1 MPKEKTHFLC
11 QSCGYISPRWMGKCP
26 ECNAWNSFTEEKL
39 QISPKRK
46 SKAVAGTPVA
56 VTKIEEGKEQRIRVG
71 IGELR
76 RVLGGGIV
84 YGSAILIGGEP
95 GIGKSTLLMQALD
108 DICRGGY
115 KSLYVSGE
123 ESARQIKLRADRL
136 AVASENLGIL
146 TETDMGTIIATI
158 REYKPQVVVID
169 SIQTTQTPNSLS
181 PPGSVGQIRECAYE
195 LIDFAKKEG
204 VALFL
209 VGHVTKEGVIAGPKV
224 LEHMVD
230 TVLYFE
236 GDKDHLYRIV
246 RAVKNRFGPS
256 GEVGIFEMT
265 ESGLQEVKD
274 PSRIFLSERER
285 TTSGS
290 VTTCAVEGT
299 RPLLLEIQALVT
311 NTSYGIPQR
320 VSTGIDTRRVAL
332 LLAILEKREGLGVKN
347 FDVFVNVAGGVKIVE
362 PASDLAVAI
371 AVASNLWDK
380 PFDAKSIAVGE
391 VGLGGEVRSV
401 SRIEERIKEAEK
413 LGFEE
418 IVLPKSNLTG
428 REKKFKIRLTP
439 VSSLSEAL
447 ERLR

>member
-1 MPKEKTHFLC
+1 MPKEKTRFVC

-26 ECNAWNSFTEEKL
+26 ECSAWNSFTEEKL
-39 QISPKRK
+39 EVSPKRR
-46 SKAVAGTPVA
+46 SKAVAGSPVP
-56 VTKIEEGKEQRIRVG
+56 VGRIERGKEERIQ
-71 IGELR
+71 ISTGELS

-95 GIGKSTLLMQALD
+95 GIGKSTLLLQAVD
-108 DICRGGY
+108 DICRRGH
-115 KSLYVSGE
+115 KSLYISGE
-123 ESARQIKLRADRL
+123 ESARQIKIRADRL
-136 AVASENLGIL
+136 SVISENLGIL
-146 TETDMGTIIATI
+146 TETDLGTIIATI
-158 REYKPQVVVID
+158 KDYKPQVVVID

-181 PPGSVGQIRECAYE
+181 PPGTIGQIRECAYE
-195 LIDFAKKEG
+195 LIDFTKREG
-204 VALFL
+204 IALFL

-236 GDKDHLYRIV
+236 GDKNHLYRII
-246 RAVKNRFGPS
+246 RTEKNRFGPS

-265 ESGLQEVKD
+265 EAGLQEVKD
-274 PSRIFLSERER
+274 PSRIFLSEKEK

-320 VSTGIDTRRVAL
+320 VSTGFDTKRLAL
-332 LLAILEKREGLGVKN
+332 LLAILGKREGLAVKN
-347 FDVFVNVAGGVKIVE
+347 FDVFVNVAGGVKILE

-380 PFDAKSIAVGE
+380 PFNSKSIAVGE

-401 SRIEERIKEAEK
+401 SRIEERIREAEK

-439 VSSLSEAL
+439 VSSLQEAL